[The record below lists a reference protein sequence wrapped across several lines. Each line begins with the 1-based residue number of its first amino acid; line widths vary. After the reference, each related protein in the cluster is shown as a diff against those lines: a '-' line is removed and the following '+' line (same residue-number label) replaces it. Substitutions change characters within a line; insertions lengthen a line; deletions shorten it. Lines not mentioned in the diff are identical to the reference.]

1 MKMMKKWL
9 SLLLC
14 GVLLLSTGGL
24 FAACGK
30 QTDDNA
36 TNATDTAKSQV
47 TLRYLNFKPEIAG
60 VYEKIAKAYKE
71 ETGVNVIVETAAN
84 NQYEST
90 LTAKMATAE
99 AGPRCFRS
107 TVPRAMPTGRLI
119 ALICPIPSCMS
130 T

>member
-30 QTDDNA
+30 QTDDGT
-36 TNATDTAKSQV
+36 TNATYSSNIQC

-90 LTAKMATAE
+90 LTAKWPQQRR
-99 AGPRCFRS
+99 PRCFRS
-107 TVPRAMPTGRLI
+107 TVPRAMQTGRLI

>member
-24 FAACGK
+24 FVACGK
-30 QTDDNA
+30 RTDDGT
-36 TNATDTAKSQV
+36 TNATDAAKSQV

-71 ETGVNVIVETAAN
+71 ETGEI
-84 NQYEST
+84 
-90 LTAKMATAE
+90 
-99 AGPRCFRS
+99 G
-107 TVPRAMPTGRLI
+107 RAHV
-119 ALICPIPSCMS
+119 
-130 T
+130 

>member
-30 QTDDNA
+30 QTDDGT
-36 TNATDTAKSQV
+36 TNATDAAKSQV

-60 VYEKIAKAYKE
+60 VYL
-71 ETGVNVIVETAAN
+71 
-84 NQYEST
+84 S
-90 LTAKMATAE
+90 
-99 AGPRCFRS
+99 
-107 TVPRAMPTGRLI
+107 LI
-119 ALICPIPSCMS
+119 HI
-130 T
+130 

>member
-30 QTDDNA
+30 QTDDGT
-36 TNATDTAKSQV
+36 TNATDAAKSQV

-71 ETGVNVIVETAAN
+71 ETGVNVIVDTAAN
-84 NQYEST
+84 NPVST
-90 LTAKMATAE
+90 SL
-99 AGPRCFRS
+99 R
-107 TVPRAMPTGRLI
+107 
-119 ALICPIPSCMS
+119 
-130 T
+130 